1 MKLVNDYVIIVGY
14 QVIIIIKH
22 SYFFLNL
29 KIYNF
34 PNTTMDK

>member
-22 SYFFLNL
+22 SYFLKKSENL
-29 KIYNF
+29 
-34 PNTTMDK
+34 